1 MKRVFY
7 TLLIVAMML
16 CLVPTQAMAADDK
29 EVIHF
34 PDGSHTTV
42 EIFYQGTRASKTVTG
57 SKVSSHYGSNGSLVW
72 KATLTGHFTYTG
84 SSATCTSSSASVT
97 IYDSSWYTIS
107 KSSSKSGDTAYAQ
120 ITMGQKLAG
129 VTVQKISAD
138 MSLTCSADGK
148 LS

>member
-1 MKRVFY
+1 MKRVFC

-16 CLVPTQAMAADDK
+16 CLMPTQATAADVK
-29 EVIHF
+29 NVTH
-34 PDGSHTTV
+34 PDGSYTTV
-42 EIFYQGTRASKTVTG
+42 EVFYQGTRNSKTVTG
-57 SKVSSHYGSNGSLVW
+57 SKVSSHYSSNGSLVW
-72 KATLTGHFTYTG
+72 KATLTGRFTYTG
-84 SSATCTSSSASVT
+84 SGATCTSSSASVE
-97 IYDSSWYTIS
+97 IYDSSWYTMS

-138 MSLTCSADGK
+138 MNLTCSADGK